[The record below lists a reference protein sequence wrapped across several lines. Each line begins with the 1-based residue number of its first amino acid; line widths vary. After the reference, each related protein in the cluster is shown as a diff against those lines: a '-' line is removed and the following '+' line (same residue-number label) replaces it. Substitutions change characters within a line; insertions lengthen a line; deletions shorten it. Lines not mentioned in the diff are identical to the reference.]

1 MIGKLC
7 TYLLI
12 PIGLFFVSATVY
24 DPALV
29 LTNKLLMS
37 FVHDQMINIVA
48 ILVTITTASAGQ
60 LHLSLNEIERVEKK
74 VLFIRT
80 RKEIRDNVLWIV
92 GIFIV
97 EIALLLLLDW
107 VENKR
112 GDAFIVGAMVT
123 ALILAI
129 LLMYDI
135 VDSIFKIPAFTSGG
149 SAAPITNPPTAPPP
163 VPAPQG
169 TPERT

>member
-7 TYLLI
+7 TYLLL
-12 PIGLFFVSATVY
+12 PIGLFFVAAAVC
-24 DPALV
+24 DPTLILA
-29 LTNKLLMS
+29 NHLLMG
-37 FVHDQMINIVA
+37 FVHDQMINIIA

-60 LHLSLNEIERVEKK
+60 LHLSLNEIERAEKRI
-74 VLFIRT
+74 LFVRT

-107 VENKR
+107 IENQR

-135 VDSIFKIPAFTSGG
+135 VDSIFKIPAFTNG
-149 SAAPITNPPTAPPP
+149 SRPIDPPGESPQA
-163 VPAPQG
+163 PAPQG
-169 TPERT
+169 TPGRT